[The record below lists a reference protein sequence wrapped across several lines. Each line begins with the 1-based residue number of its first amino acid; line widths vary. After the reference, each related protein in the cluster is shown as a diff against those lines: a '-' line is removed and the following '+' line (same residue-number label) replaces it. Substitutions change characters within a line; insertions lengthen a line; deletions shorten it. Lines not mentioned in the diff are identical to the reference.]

1 MLATLAFLSALS
13 ALPAQEGQLRLT
25 NERPTYG
32 IMGAPRP
39 ATDKYLP
46 GDAYF
51 LTFDIENLKVDDTGK
66 VIYTMSMELLDSK
79 NKPQFKSEPQK
90 LEMTSSL
97 GGNRVPAFAHAIL
110 STDTAEGEYT
120 LHLTVEDRATQKK
133 AELTRKF
140 DVVKK
145 DFGLVRVNTSYD
157 GEGRLPAPA
166 VAVAGQSLWVN
177 FAAVGYD
184 RDKKTK
190 QPDIAVEMRVL
201 DENGK
206 PTVEK
211 PFPGSVSDNV
221 PENWSLVPMQFM
233 LTLNRPGKFTVE
245 LKATDKVANKK
256 SPTLKFPVTVL
267 DR

>member
-32 IMGAPRP
+32 IMGAPR
-39 ATDKYLP
+39 TNDKYLP
-46 GDAYF
+46 GDVYF
-51 LTFDIENLKVDDTGK
+51 LTYDIENLKVDENGK
-66 VIYTMSMELLDSK
+66 VVYTMSMELLDSK
-79 NKPQFKSEPQK
+79 GKSQFKSEPQK

-97 GGNRVPAFAHAIL
+97 GGARVPAFAHAVL
-110 STDTAEGEYT
+110 GTDTAKGEYT

-133 AELTRKF
+133 AELTKKF
-140 DVVKK
+140 DVIEKE
-145 DFGLVRVNTSYD
+145 FGLVRLNTSYD
-157 GEGRLPAPA
+157 GQGALPAPA

-177 FAAVGYD
+177 FAATAFD

-190 QPDIAVEMRVL
+190 QPDITVEMRVL

-211 PFPGSVSDNV
+211 PFPGAVSDNV
-221 PENWSLVPMQFM
+221 PESWSLIPMQFL

-245 LKATDKVANKK
+245 LKATDKLAKK
-256 SPTLKFPVTVL
+256 NSTLKFPVTVL
-267 DR
+267 DTK